1 MRAFRG
7 MHRFFLTCLFPLLV
21 LAVGCGK
28 GGGTVSGKVYYKGKG
43 VTRGSVQFL
52 PEGQG
57 GNFTAVIGSDGSYS
71 ISQLPRGPA
80 KIIVLVG
87 RKTPP
92 PRAAPFMSKGK
103 HMEAI
108 EKAKSKAEGG
118 KADTTNAAAK
128 DTDIS
133 VPDKYTD
140 PEKSGLK
147 IDVTGGKQ
155 TFDIKLE

>member
-28 GGGTVSGKVYYKGKG
+28 GGGTVSGKVYYKGKE
-43 VTRGSVQFL
+43 VSRGSVQFL
-52 PEGQG
+52 PEGKG

-92 PRAAPFMSKGK
+92 PNASMMMNKGK
-103 HMEAI
+103 HMDMI
-108 EKAKSKAEGG
+108 NKMKSNAEGG
-118 KADTTNAAAK
+118 KADSADTAK
-128 DTDIS
+128 DTEIT
-133 VPDKYTD
+133 VPEKYTD

>member
-7 MHRFFLTCLFPLLV
+7 MHWFFSIGLFPLIV
-21 LAVGCGK
+21 LAVGCGI
-28 GGGTVSGKVYYKGKG
+28 GGGTVSGKVYYKGTV
-43 VTRGSVQFL
+43 VTRGSVTFL
-52 PEGQG
+52 PEGKG

-71 ISQLPRGPA
+71 ISKLPPGPA

-92 PRAAPFMSKGK
+92 PSAARMMSKGK
-103 HMEAI
+103 HMEMI
-108 EKAKSKAEGG
+108 NKAKSKAEGG
-118 KADTTNAAAK
+118 KADSSDADK

-133 VPDKYTD
+133 VPEKYTD